1 MGEMISTQMSIAGNP
16 PARVIWYRNGELWD
30 SSFRVFPN
38 GTVSNSVSL
47 SLLRRSDVNT
57 ILSCEASNNNITNA
71 ASAFVIV
78 DLLRKFWSTLLN
90 IEHNSLKMWT

>member
-1 MGEMISTQMSIAGNP
+1 MWLSISGNP

-30 SSFRVFPN
+30 SSFRVYPN

-57 ILSCEASNNNITNA
+57 ILSCEASNNNVTDA

-78 DLLRKFWSTLLN
+78 DLLRKFPFNLSS
-90 IEHNSLKMWT
+90 IP